1 MIGALDMAEHA
12 VTGSATRKCHGTTDM
27 GRNAVSSSLD
37 AKNLLRVISN
47 TVNNALDDLAEVYA
61 FEKEKAKTLW
71 ARTSGQGTKEDS
83 FESCPSADLAA
94 YPTEIL
100 VLIAGHCDKGALWS
114 LCLTA
119 RRFVQPARQ
128 YLYRDVDLTTHAR
141 GLVRNASGSMVR
153 SDSLHCRNFPPAIL
167 QKQQAFIRTLD
178 VHPEYKLY
186 VHRLWWTILPSD
198 DNFTGWYCQ
207 DGVWRFMGSC
217 WQVLGSL
224 TNLKGLDLF
233 DLSQPDPTV
242 VSPTREDAP
251 VVQMPHLRRLFLGGC
266 IHPKVGAPLLLHLDL
281 AKLTVLYLN
290 NVFMQRPLHDH
301 LDEIVMKHLE
311 GSTITASSHYN
322 GREGGR
328 PIVRWDTY
336 AQHGPELLRTYE
348 KLVRSKT
355 YLQELQQCRSLKA
368 LTFETHSNK
377 CMREYGGPLPA
388 YLNALGYLLCGMIL
402 ERNSQSLTHF
412 HFRHGTDN
420 SPSHVVL
427 DPALVTLVNRH
438 ISWRDFLFRTYIYSS
453 ICRHEWPAMQS
464 VVLTGID
471 SGQPGFPAAP
481 PEFRPIPAPFPK
493 LDNHFNLGVY
503 EGILR
508 QRIRTAIGPSARLAC
523 VSESR
528 VFDPFEMPKVQ
539 QTEPVGD
546 GEGEEAE
553 QEEEEADE
561 EAEEED
567 GDGAEDEEGWE
578 TESDADADAE
588 EYEHDDDS
596 DSVEEIGQAEFE
608 QSQQQAAVE

>member
-1 MIGALDMAEHA
+1 MAEQA
-12 VTGSATRKCHGTTDM
+12 ATRSATRKCHGTTDM
-27 GRNAVSSSLD
+27 VKNAVSSPLD
-37 AKNLLRVISN
+37 ANNLLRVISS

-83 FESCPSADLAA
+83 LESCPPADLAA
-94 YPTEIL
+94 YPIEIL
-100 VLIAGHCDKGALWS
+100 FLITGHCDKETLWS

-119 RRFVQPARQ
+119 RRFVHPARQ
-128 YLYRDVDLTTHAR
+128 YLYRDVDLSAHAR
-141 GLVRNASGSMVR
+141 GLIRNASGSMVR

-186 VHRLWWTILPSD
+186 VHRLWWTILPFD
-198 DNFTGWYCQ
+198 DNFTGWYSQ

-242 VSPTREDAP
+242 VSPRREDAP
-251 VVQMPHLRRLFLGGC
+251 VVQMPHVRKLFLGGC
-266 IHPKVGAPLLLHLDL
+266 IHPKVGSPLLLHLDL

-322 GREGGR
+322 AREGGQ
-328 PIVRWDTY
+328 PIVHWDTY

-348 KLVRSKT
+348 KLVRNKT
-355 YLQELQQCRSLKA
+355 YLGDLQQCRSLKA

-377 CMREYGGPLPA
+377 YMGEYGGPLPA
-388 YLNALGYLLCGMIL
+388 YLNALGYLICGIIL

-412 HFRHGTDN
+412 HFRHGTDD

-427 DPALVTLVNRH
+427 DPALLTLVNWH
-438 ISWRDFLFRTYIYSS
+438 ISWRDFLFRTYVYSS
-453 ICRHEWPAMQS
+453 ICRSEWPAIES

-471 SGQPGFPAAP
+471 SWGKPGLPAAP
-481 PEFRPIPAPFPK
+481 PELTPIPAPRAK
-493 LDNHFNLGVY
+493 LDDYFNLVVY
-503 EGILR
+503 EGILP
-508 QRIRTAIGPSARLAC
+508 QRIRTAIGPSARFVC
-523 VSESR
+523 VAESR
-528 VFDPFEMPKVQ
+528 FFDPFETPKLQ
-539 QTEPVGD
+539 PTEPVAD
-546 GEGEEAE
+546 G
-553 QEEEEADE
+553 EEEEADD
-561 EAEEED
+561 A
-567 GDGAEDEEGWE
+567 ADEEGWE

-588 EYEHDDDS
+588 EYQHDDDS
-596 DSVEEIGQAEFE
+596 DSVEEIG
-608 QSQQQAAVE
+608 